1 MKQYINRERLAET
14 FQTLCEISSP
24 SRNEKEISEHLKALF
39 KELGALEVY
48 EDNSQAKTGSESGNL
63 IIRFDGGAE
72 AGEAVFFSC
81 HMDTVQPG
89 DGVKVKRD
97 GDVFTSSGDTIL
109 GSDDKSGIAAIIEL
123 IMMINEHKLA
133 HGLIEI
139 IITTCEEIGLLGA
152 KALEADKI
160 TAPYGYALDSSGID
174 SVIVGAPAANK
185 LWIEIH
191 GKAAHAGL
199 NPEDGIS
206 AIQVASRAIN
216 NLPLGRIDE
225 ETTANMGLIEG
236 GVAQNIVPPLVT
248 LKGEVRSHSAEKLA
262 KYTSIIEEEFKKTAD
277 TWETGS
283 ANDDKPSVS
292 IQIEDE
298 YPSLFLADDSPV
310 IQRLHRAEEKLGKN
324 LEFKMAG
331 GGSDANILNSF
342 GLPTAI
348 IATGMDKVHT
358 LDEQLDLNDLESLT
372 ELLLA
377 ITVAE

>member
-1 MKQYINRERLAET
+1 MKQYINRERLAHT

-24 SRNEKEISEHLKALF
+24 SRKEKNISEHLKVLF
-39 KELGALEVY
+39 SELGALEVY
-48 EDNSQAKTGSESGNL
+48 EDNSQAETGSESGNL
-63 IIRFDGGAE
+63 IIRFDGGAKNE
-72 AGEAVFFSC
+72 KGVFFSC
-81 HMDTVQPG
+81 HMDTVEPG
-89 DGVKVKRD
+89 DGVKVKRE
-97 GDVFTSSGDTIL
+97 GDIFTSAGDTIL
-109 GSDDKSGIAAIIEL
+109 GGDDKSGIAAIIEL
-123 IMMINEHKLA
+123 IMMIKEHDLP
-133 HGLIEI
+133 HGLIEVV
-139 IITTCEEIGLLGA
+139 ITTCEEIGLLGA
-152 KALEADKI
+152 KALEAEKI

-174 SVIVGAPAANK
+174 SVVVGAPAANK

-199 NPEDGIS
+199 NPEDGLS
-206 AIQVASRAIN
+206 AIQVAAKAIN

-225 ETTANMGLIEG
+225 ETTSNIGIIEG

-248 LKGEVRSHSAEKLA
+248 LKGEVRSHSTEKLA
-262 KYTSIIEEEFKKTAD
+262 KYTSMIEEEFKTTAD
-277 TWETGS
+277 TWDSGT
-283 ANDDKPSVS
+283 ANDNKPRVS

-310 IQRLHRAEEKLGKN
+310 LQRLHAAEEKLGKN
-324 LEFKMAG
+324 LEYKMAG

-358 LDEQLDLNDLESLT
+358 LDEQLDLNNLVSLT

-377 ITVAE
+377 IAVAE